1 MTLWQPGKTKVPI
14 PAKQDIL
21 SWRYNIRLMNLSN
34 NVLHFLYEVFLLDKL
49 AKNHA
54 LDQSKAFQRFYRRV
68 EKSGS
73 EYKLIKI
80 T

>member
-1 MTLWQPGKTKVPI
+1 
-14 PAKQDIL
+14 
-21 SWRYNIRLMNLSN
+21 MNLSN